1 VVGTDEFSCYLTNP
15 QTQTFQW
22 VCSWLSKRNCFAILN
37 HPGTYDSY
45 HREFDH
51 FQGPV
56 CEKIVGIEL
65 WNMRRETAF
74 NYYYYY
80 DGYFSGDSL
89 KGYYDEGLS
98 RGWKIG
104 AAGGLDDHDATW
116 GTALDYRLAVL
127 AKRLTRQDIF
137 EAMLARRFY
146 STLDK
151 NIALSFTVAGNEMGS
166 TVPVAASVPVRI
178 QASDGDNEI
187 FTEVILFDK
196 NHNKRRIWHPNAA
209 AVDVADTLR
218 VAVGDYYYVKVT
230 EQDTGEAISSPIWIS
245 GPSF

>member
-1 VVGTDEFSCYLTNP
+1 
-15 QTQTFQW
+15 
-22 VCSWLSKRNCFAILN
+22 
-37 HPGTYDSY
+37 
-45 HREFDH
+45 
-51 FQGPV
+51 
-56 CEKIVGIEL
+56 
-65 WNMRRETAF
+65 
-74 NYYYYY
+74 
-80 DGYFSGDSL
+80 
-89 KGYYDEGLS
+89 
-98 RGWKIG
+98 
-104 AAGGLDDHDATW
+104 
-116 GTALDYRLAVL
+116 
-127 AKRLTRQDIF
+127 
-137 EAMLARRFY
+137 
-146 STLDK
+146 
-151 NIALSFTVAGNEMGS
+151 MGS